1 MDAPPSLSVS
11 ELTQRIK
18 GLLEGSFPSVDVDA
32 EISGWKVYPSGH
44 AYFTLKDEGAQIG
57 AVMFA
62 GALSACAQR
71 SLFKDGAKIKARGSV
86 GVYPPRGN
94 YQLVVRRMKLV
105 GEGDLMQKYLE
116 LKAKLQQE
124 GLFDAARKRKLPYLP
139 KRIGI
144 CTSEAGA
151 VIHDMARV
159 LTRRFPYLQI
169 RLFPCVVQG
178 EEAPAS
184 VMKALKYFNTEW
196 RPDLIVVA
204 RGGGSFEDLFC
215 FNDEALV
222 RAVAGSEVP
231 VVAAIGH
238 ESDFTLTELAADLRA
253 GTPSIAAEMSVPEYV
268 KERDRLSRYSA
279 LMRSAVVS
287 KGEWFAQRLDH
298 LSDTLASALAL
309 YGERVG
315 RRLEKVSTRLNLL
328 SPYAVLDRGY
338 AIVTRESGEV
348 VKEAQA
354 VASGEVLG
362 IRLGKGEL
370 KAVAQK

>member
-1 MDAPPSLSVS
+1 MEGPLSVS
-11 ELTQRIK
+11 ELTRKIK
-18 GLLEGSFPSVDVDA
+18 GLLEGEFSSVDVEA

-71 SLFKDGAKIKARGSV
+71 ALFKDGAKIKARGSV
-86 GVYPPRGN
+86 GVYAPRGN

-116 LKAKLQQE
+116 LKEKLQKE
-124 GLFDAARKRKLPYLP
+124 GLFDRARKRKLPYLP
-139 KRIGI
+139 KKIGI

-159 LTRRFPYLQI
+159 FNRRFPYLQL

-178 EEAPAS
+178 DEAPSS
-184 VMKALKYFNTEW
+184 VMKALEYFNREW
-196 RPDLIVVA
+196 KPDLIVVA

-215 FNDEALV
+215 FNDEALT
-222 RAVAGSEVP
+222 RAVANSAIP

-253 GTPSIAAEMSVPEYV
+253 GTPSIAAELSVPEYA
-268 KERDRLSRYSA
+268 KEQDRLNRY
-279 LMRSAVVS
+279 MVS
-287 KGEWFAQRLDH
+287 LRNAMTAKGEWFAQRLDH
-298 LSDTLASALAL
+298 LSDGLGAALEL
-309 YGERVG
+309 YGEKIG
-315 RRLEKVSTRLNLL
+315 RRLEKVSTRLALL

-338 AIVTRESGEV
+338 AIVSKAGGEV
-348 VKEAQA
+348 VKD
-354 VASGEVLG
+354 SGEVADGEELD
-362 IRLGKGEL
+362 IRLGKGAL
-370 KAVAQK
+370 KAVAKK